1 MEFTASFQVTG
12 EKLEPSVVSEVL
24 GLVPSHQV
32 RRGEPREARGRVAG
46 HAKLGVWSLESSASE
61 EAPLEQHLEQ
71 LLTALRDRASGLA
84 QLRSMGFVVEIF
96 LGVFDVNAG
105 SEVILDSRRL
115 LELGSLGIDLR
126 LDLYSEPD

>member
-1 MEFTASFQVTG
+1 MA
-12 EKLEPSVVSEVL
+12 
-24 GLVPSHQV
+24 H
-32 RRGEPREARGRVAG
+32 GRVAG

-71 LLTALRDRASGLA
+71 LLITLRDRAAGLA

-105 SEVILDSRRL
+105 SEVVLDSRRL

-126 LDLYSEPD
+126 LDLYPEPD